1 MSAIDLIDWD
11 KKLKDLTDI
20 LNEERKTLA
29 KAVKAHHDAENRVN
43 SYVKMIENLSMT
55 RDIRTWASTP
65 GISLCDLLN
74 KVEQLSSEIRELEYQ
89 VYDYRN
95 GDAAAK
101 AEARLSV
108 AKEEL
113 KALEEV
119 IIFRFA

>member
-29 KAVKAHHDAENRVN
+29 KAVKAHHDAEKRVN

-74 KVEQLSSEIRELEYQ
+74 KVEQLSSEIREYQ
-89 VYDYRN
+89 ISDYLS
-95 GDAAAK
+95 GDAARK

-113 KALEEV
+113 KALKEV
-119 IIFRFA
+119 IISRFA

>member
-1 MSAIDLIDWD
+1 MSAIDWD

-20 LNEERKTLA
+20 LNEERKNLA
-29 KAVKAHHDAENRVN
+29 KAVKAHNDAEKRVN

-113 KALEEV
+113 KALKEV
-119 IIFRFA
+119 IISRFA